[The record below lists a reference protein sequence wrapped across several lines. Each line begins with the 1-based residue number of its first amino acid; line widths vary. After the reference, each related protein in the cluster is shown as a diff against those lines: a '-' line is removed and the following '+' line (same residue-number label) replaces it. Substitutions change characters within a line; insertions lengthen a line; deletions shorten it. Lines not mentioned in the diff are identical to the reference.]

1 MSGPVRRAPR
11 LVLGTTSL
19 DAPVRAARDR
29 SLEVANRFRESES
42 LAVALVKAI
51 EAGAEALYAV
61 PSPALRA
68 AMDELKRP
76 VPVLARLPHLPLGD
90 DLRHEHSLLIPTHDE
105 NPDVWS
111 GMRAGLAAVS
121 MLPASLQGDLAVRV
135 AQRIEHEAASL
146 GSRDVIGVAIAPE
159 ITDLALAAGHAR
171 FFERMVRF
179 GRARFGGVAGFE
191 TRDLAYLVRRLHEWG
206 VEPDFLIAAAN
217 PAGVGMT
224 PVPLEVEAALERP
237 GIPVLA
243 TELRGGGVGAL
254 IEGARY
260 AIEHG
265 ALGLLP
271 DLVDLDDVG
280 GELRALKALLV

>member
-1 MSGPVRRAPR
+1 MSTPMRRAPR
-11 LVLGTTSL
+11 LVLSTTSL
-19 DAPVRAARDR
+19 DVPVRAARDR

-68 AMDELKRP
+68 ALDELKRP

-90 DLRHEHSLLIPTHDE
+90 DLRHEHALLIPTHDE

-111 GMRAGLAAVS
+111 GMRAGIAAVS

-179 GRARFGGVAGFE
+179 GRSRFGGVAGFE

-206 VEPDFLIAAAN
+206 IEPDFLIAAAN

-224 PVPLEVEAALERP
+224 PVPLEVEVALERP

-243 TELRGGGVGAL
+243 SELRGGGVGAL
-254 IEGARY
+254 AEGARY
-260 AIEHG
+260 ALEHG

-280 GELRALKALLV
+280 GELRALKVLLG

>member
-1 MSGPVRRAPR
+1 MSTAARRAPR
-11 LVLGTTSL
+11 LLLGVTSL
-19 DAPVRAARDR
+19 DVPARAARDR

-42 LAVALVKAI
+42 LAVALAKAL

-61 PSPALRA
+61 PSSALRA
-68 AMDELKRP
+68 AMDELKRS

-90 DLRHEHSLLIPTHDE
+90 DLRHEHPLLIGTHDE

-111 GMRAGLAAVS
+111 GVRAGLAAVS
-121 MLPASLQGDLAVRV
+121 MLPATLQGDLAVRV

-146 GSRDVIGVAIAPE
+146 GTREVIGVAIAPE

-191 TRDLAYLVRRLHEWG
+191 TRDLAHLVARLHEWG

-224 PVPLEVEAALERP
+224 PVPLEVEAALKRP

-243 TELRGGGVGAL
+243 SELRGGGMGSL
-254 IEGARY
+254 TDGARY
-260 AIEHG
+260 ALEHG

-280 GELRALKALLV
+280 GELRGLRALLG

>member
-1 MSGPVRRAPR
+1 
-11 LVLGTTSL
+11 
-19 DAPVRAARDR
+19 
-29 SLEVANRFRESES
+29 
-42 LAVALVKAI
+42 
-51 EAGAEALYAV
+51 
-61 PSPALRA
+61 
-68 AMDELKRP
+68 
-76 VPVLARLPHLPLGD
+76 
-90 DLRHEHSLLIPTHDE
+90 
-105 NPDVWS
+105 
-111 GMRAGLAAVS
+111 
-121 MLPASLQGDLAVRV
+121 
-135 AQRIEHEAASL
+135 
-146 GSRDVIGVAIAPE
+146 
-159 ITDLALAAGHAR
+159 
-171 FFERMVRF
+171 MVRF

>member
-1 MSGPVRRAPR
+1 MSTPMRRAPR

-19 DAPVRAARDR
+19 DVPVRAARDR

-111 GMRAGLAAVS
+111 GMRAGIAAVS

-146 GSRDVIGVAIAPE
+146 G
-159 ITDLALAAGHAR
+159 
-171 FFERMVRF
+171 
-179 GRARFGGVAGFE
+179 
-191 TRDLAYLVRRLHEWG
+191 
-206 VEPDFLIAAAN
+206 
-217 PAGVGMT
+217 
-224 PVPLEVEAALERP
+224 
-237 GIPVLA
+237 
-243 TELRGGGVGAL
+243 
-254 IEGARY
+254 
-260 AIEHG
+260 
-265 ALGLLP
+265 
-271 DLVDLDDVG
+271 
-280 GELRALKALLV
+280 